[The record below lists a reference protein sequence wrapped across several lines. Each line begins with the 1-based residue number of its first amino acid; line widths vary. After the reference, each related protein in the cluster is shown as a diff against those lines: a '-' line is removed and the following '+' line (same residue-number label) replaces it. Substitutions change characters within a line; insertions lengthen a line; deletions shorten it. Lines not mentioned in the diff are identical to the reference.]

1 MAERS
6 SETTTDPG
14 AGKAP
19 AVPRTTA
26 GDLSANLAIAERFR
40 EAATLLGAQGANTF
54 RVAAYRRAADT
65 VAGLDRPVAE
75 IAARGGL
82 GGLEALHGIGPSLAT
97 AIMEMISTGR
107 WRALEG
113 LRGEADP
120 ERLLQTVPGIGPVL
134 ATQIHEKLGVE
145 TLEALE
151 LAAHDGRLDALK
163 GLGPRRTAMIR
174 DGLNRMLGRVRP
186 GRPAGPPPRTDEPPV
201 ELLIDVDREYRARS
215 EAGELRTI
223 APRRFNP
230 TGEAWLPILH
240 TERGPWQFTVLF
252 SNTARAHELG
262 RTRDWVVM
270 FYHSD
275 HEPERQCTVVTETHG
290 DLAGRRVVRGREA
303 ECRELSHARAAG

>member
-1 MAERS
+1 
-6 SETTTDPG
+6 
-14 AGKAP
+14 
-19 AVPRTTA
+19 
-26 GDLSANLAIAERFR
+26 
-40 EAATLLGAQGANTF
+40 
-54 RVAAYRRAADT
+54 
-65 VAGLDRPVAE
+65 
-75 IAARGGL
+75 
-82 GGLEALHGIGPSLAT
+82 
-97 AIMEMISTGR
+97 MI
-107 WRALEG
+107 
-113 LRGEADP
+113 P
-120 ERLLQTVPGIGPVL
+120 
-134 ATQIHEKLGVE
+134 
-145 TLEALE
+145 
-151 LAAHDGRLDALK
+151 
-163 GLGPRRTAMIR
+163 